1 MRLRIVLLLLAAMVA
16 GSVTALALPEK
27 GEDEREDNIAF
38 KDAPQAI
45 QAAIRKV
52 TTVEE
57 ITELER
63 ITDDGLTVYEVEF
76 KKDGRGEWI
85 SYYEYTSS
93 EGDNY
98 SEEYGY
104 SLDWE
109 KGAKRSF
116 DIEIDDIDLDM
127 NCTID
132 GDDMV
137 CEGDVD
143 GEDVTMDL
151 ERIDEE

>member
-1 MRLRIVLLLLAAMVA
+1 MDRSFVLPAVS
-16 GSVTALALPEK
+16 GLALVAVGTGCSSEK
-27 GEDEREDNIAF
+27 KLLGTWSLTSYDYDGYIYKLPYEYTY
-38 KDAPQAI
+38 
-45 QAAIRKV
+45 V
-52 TTVEE
+52 
-57 ITELER
+57 
-63 ITDDGLTVYEVEF
+63 DDGITYTEKSGIRLEF

>member
-1 MRLRIVLLLLAAMVA
+1 MA
-16 GSVTALALPEK
+16 
-27 GEDEREDNIAF
+27 
-38 KDAPQAI
+38 
-45 QAAIRKV
+45 
-52 TTVEE
+52 
-57 ITELER
+57 
-63 ITDDGLTVYEVEF
+63 
-76 KKDGRGEWI
+76 
-85 SYYEYTSS
+85 YYEYTSS

-109 KGAKRSF
+109 EGAKRSF
-116 DIEIDDIDLDM
+116 DIESDELDLDM
-127 NCTID
+127 KCTID

-137 CEGDVD
+137 CEGDLY